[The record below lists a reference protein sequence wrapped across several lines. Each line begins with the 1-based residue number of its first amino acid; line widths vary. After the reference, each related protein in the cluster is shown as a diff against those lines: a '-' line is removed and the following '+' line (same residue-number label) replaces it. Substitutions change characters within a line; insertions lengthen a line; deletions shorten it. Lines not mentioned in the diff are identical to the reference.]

1 MVNIKFNVLLIALII
16 CGCNF
21 FQEKKTSTH
30 NKNKYMSVEKTNNE
44 HFLLRNVTDSVL
56 RSLYPDSTQN
66 FFSGEKNFFSV
77 YKYST
82 KNASSTIYHEVLK
95 KEYDL
100 NDLECTSRFKE
111 TKIKLIP
118 DGINLAV
125 FEDSSI
131 KYNSYPGNQKV
142 LFLNKKNNT
151 VSLYLS
157 DSLVFSNNKTM
168 NIFINVRDKIFV
180 STYDY
185 NLNGQFFIKKSEKL
199 YKNIE

>member
-1 MVNIKFNVLLIALII
+1 MVNLKFNILFIVLII

-21 FQEKKTSTH
+21 FQEKKAAIH
-30 NKNKYMSVEKTNNE
+30 NEKTYMPAENKNNE
-44 HFLLRNVTDSVL
+44 HLLLKNVTDSVL

-66 FFSGEKNFFSV
+66 FITGEKNFLSV
-77 YKYST
+77 YKYSA
-82 KNASSTIYHEVLK
+82 KNISSRIYHEVLK

-111 TKIKLIP
+111 TKITLIP
-118 DGINLAV
+118 DGINVGV
-125 FEDSSI
+125 FNDSSI

-157 DSLVFSNNKTM
+157 DSLVFSNNKRM
-168 NIFINVRDKIFV
+168 NIFINVRDKIFI
-180 STYDY
+180 STYEY
-185 NLNGQFFIKKSEKL
+185 NLNSQSFIKKSEEL
-199 YKNIE
+199 YKEIE